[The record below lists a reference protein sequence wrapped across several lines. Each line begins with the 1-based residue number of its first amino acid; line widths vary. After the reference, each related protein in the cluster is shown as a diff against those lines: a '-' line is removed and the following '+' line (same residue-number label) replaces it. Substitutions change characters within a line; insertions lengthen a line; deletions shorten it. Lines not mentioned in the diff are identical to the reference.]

1 MLTAP
6 ENKKHTS
13 LEINCM
19 IKSKN
24 SHFTKINDGF
34 SQILTEAEEAFAAEG
49 IQMLGE
55 GIREILTEDVYFDS
69 YVERLTQG
77 LDAGDEEVVRGLCE
91 NTRDHILSESGLTG
105 IVPLSALSMPTLRK
119 SWPRLAITKAI
130 PTEATETPK
139 FKVTF
144 FEPWIMNSAGVKLAL
159 PAALHDVTA
168 DLANRK
174 PVVTSV
180 LVADLAA
187 GADIIPPAEKAPN
200 GAWKHGASVD
210 TDLRLSGKL
219 VMTAAEFKKIPG
231 LSGNAV
237 ATDVALKLVG
247 LVDLNGGQ
255 HVGEGLKLDTR
266 TSMISGKFGLAL
278 DGTAVTLTAPEQTA
292 LEAYR
297 LSLFIKANLA
307 TGILEGAVL
316 GGVAVVKSLGIIG
329 SISTEMNTY
338 TQDVGFDIQD
348 KEVVVP
354 TAAHLSAS
362 LPTEYLMDLMRTYQ
376 IDGVAK
382 VVDIMSDVLAQRVDL
397 EGVDFLKNQFV
408 ASGARYETEFNVT
421 PIA

>member
-1 MLTAP
+1 
-6 ENKKHTS
+6 
-13 LEINCM
+13 
-19 IKSKN
+19 
-24 SHFTKINDGF
+24 
-34 SQILTEAEEAFAAEG
+34 
-49 IQMLGE
+49 
-55 GIREILTEDVYFDS
+55 
-69 YVERLTQG
+69 
-77 LDAGDEEVVRGLCE
+77 
-91 NTRDHILSESGLTG
+91 
-105 IVPLSALSMPTLRK
+105 
-119 SWPRLAITKAI
+119 
-130 PTEATETPK
+130 
-139 FKVTF
+139 
-144 FEPWIMNSAGVKLAL
+144 MNSAGVKLAL

-174 PVVTSV
+174 PVLTSV

-187 GADIIPPAEKAPN
+187 GADIIPPAEKAAN

-329 SISTEMNTY
+329 SISTEMNT
-338 TQDVGFDIQD
+338 
-348 KEVVVP
+348 
-354 TAAHLSAS
+354 
-362 LPTEYLMDLMRTYQ
+362 
-376 IDGVAK
+376 
-382 VVDIMSDVLAQRVDL
+382 
-397 EGVDFLKNQFV
+397 
-408 ASGARYETEFNVT
+408 
-421 PIA
+421 